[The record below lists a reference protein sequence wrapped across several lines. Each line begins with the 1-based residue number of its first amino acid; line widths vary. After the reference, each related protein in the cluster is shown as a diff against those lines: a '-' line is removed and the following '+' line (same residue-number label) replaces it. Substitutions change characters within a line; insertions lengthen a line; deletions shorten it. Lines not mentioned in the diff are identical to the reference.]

1 MELIETEVLDFKGK
15 VIAFDA
21 DDTLWQNEINYRKAE
36 REFARAMLPFC
47 KNEEDA
53 VAYLMKVEGRNIPLL
68 GYGSKTFIIAL
79 VESAIELSGHK
90 ADCNL
95 IEKVIEIGKTTVSPE
110 MELYPHVEQVLQHLG
125 RDHTLVLAT
134 KGDLRDQQTKINK
147 SNLARYF
154 SHIEIMSEKHEE
166 NYRELLRKLGIAP
179 SQFVMVGN
187 SFKSDII
194 PVLNI
199 GASAVYIPSEIIWE
213 HEKTEEFE
221 APNLIKLKSIKELI

>member
-1 MELIETEVLDFKGK
+1 MDFKGK

-53 VAYLMKVEGRNIPLL
+53 VAYLMKVEGRHIPLL

-79 VESAIELSGHK
+79 AESAMELSDYK
-90 ADCNL
+90 ADCHL
-95 IEKVIEIGKTTVSPE
+95 IKKVMDIGKKTVSPE

-125 RDHTLVLAT
+125 RDHALVLAT
-134 KGDLRDQQTKINK
+134 KGDLRDQQTKIEK

-221 APNLIKLKSIKELI
+221 APNLIRLKSIKELI

>member
-1 MELIETEVLDFKGK
+1 MDFKGK

-36 REFARAMLPFC
+36 REFARVMLPFC

-79 VESAIELSGHK
+79 AESAMELSDYK
-90 ADCNL
+90 ADCHL
-95 IEKVIEIGKTTVSPE
+95 IKKVMDIGKRTVSPE

-125 RDHTLVLAT
+125 RDHALVLAT
-134 KGDLRDQQTKINK
+134 KGDLRDQQTKIEK

-221 APNLIKLKSIKELI
+221 APNIIRLKSIKELI

>member
-1 MELIETEVLDFKGK
+1 MDFKGK

-68 GYGSKTFIIAL
+68 GYGSKTFMIAL
-79 VESAIELSGHK
+79 AESAMELSDYK
-90 ADCNL
+90 ADCHL
-95 IEKVIEIGKTTVSPE
+95 IKKVMDIGKKTVSPE

-125 RDHTLVLAT
+125 RDHALVLAT
-134 KGDLRDQQTKINK
+134 KGDLRDQQTKIEK

-166 NYRELLRKLGIAP
+166 NYRELLCKLGIAP

-221 APNLIKLKSIKELI
+221 APNLIRLKSIKELI

>member
-1 MELIETEVLDFKGK
+1 MDFKGK

-68 GYGSKTFIIAL
+68 GYGSKTFMIAL
-79 VESAIELSGHK
+79 AESAMELSDYK
-90 ADCNL
+90 ADCHL
-95 IEKVIEIGKTTVSPE
+95 IKKVMDIGKKTVSPE

-125 RDHTLVLAT
+125 RDHALVLAT
-134 KGDLRDQQTKINK
+134 KGDLRDQQTKIEK

-221 APNLIKLKSIKELI
+221 APNLIRLKSIKELI

>member
-1 MELIETEVLDFKGK
+1 MDFKGK

-36 REFARAMLPFC
+36 REFARIMLPFC

-79 VESAIELSGHK
+79 AESAMELSDYK
-90 ADCNL
+90 ADCHL
-95 IEKVIEIGKTTVSPE
+95 IKKVMDIGKRTVSPE

-125 RDHTLVLAT
+125 RDHALVLAT
-134 KGDLRDQQTKINK
+134 KGDLRDQQTKIEK

-221 APNLIKLKSIKELI
+221 APNLIRLKSIKELI

>member
-1 MELIETEVLDFKGK
+1 MDFKGK

-36 REFARAMLPFC
+36 REFARAMLSFC

-68 GYGSKTFIIAL
+68 GYGSKTFMIAL
-79 VESAIELSGHK
+79 AESAMELSDYK
-90 ADCNL
+90 ADCHL
-95 IEKVIEIGKTTVSPE
+95 IKKVMDIGKKTVSPE

-125 RDHTLVLAT
+125 RDHALVLAT
-134 KGDLRDQQTKINK
+134 KGDLRDQQTKIEK

-221 APNLIKLKSIKELI
+221 APNLIRLKSIKELI

>member
-1 MELIETEVLDFKGK
+1 MDFKGK

-79 VESAIELSGHK
+79 AESAMELSDYK
-90 ADCNL
+90 ADCHL
-95 IEKVIEIGKTTVSPE
+95 IKKVMDIGKKTVSPE

-125 RDHTLVLAT
+125 RDHALVLAT
-134 KGDLRDQQTKINK
+134 KGDLRDQQTKIEK

-221 APNLIKLKSIKELI
+221 APNLIRLKSIKELI

>member
-1 MELIETEVLDFKGK
+1 
-15 VIAFDA
+15 
-21 DDTLWQNEINYRKAE
+21 
-36 REFARAMLPFC
+36 
-47 KNEEDA
+47 
-53 VAYLMKVEGRNIPLL
+53 MKVEGRNIPLL

-79 VESAIELSGHK
+79 AESAMELSDYK
-90 ADCNL
+90 ADCHL
-95 IEKVIEIGKTTVSPE
+95 IKKVMDIGKKTVSPE

-125 RDHTLVLAT
+125 RDHALVLAT
-134 KGDLRDQQTKINK
+134 KGDLRDQQTKIEK

-221 APNLIKLKSIKELI
+221 APNLIRLKSIKELI